1 MENRDRTRNQGG
13 RQPGT
18 GTDDEGTDRSPSDPR
33 RTREQEQNDYDN
45 GRSSPNRPRPDQS
58 PRTA

>member
-1 MENRDRTRNQGG
+1 MENRDRTRDQGG

-18 GTDDEGTDRSPSDPR
+18 GTDDEGNDRSGTDPR
-33 RTREQEQNDYDN
+33 RTREQEQDDDT
-45 GRSSPNRPRPDQS
+45 GVRSPDRNRPDQS